1 MTTITIRQKLH
12 QYVDESDERLV
23 KLLYTLA
30 KEYNED
36 DNFDDIFSEE
46 EIREFDNRRQK
57 RLNGES
63 KLYSWDEAKNIITG
77 KIKME

>member
-36 DNFDDIFSEE
+36 DNFDNIFSEE